1 MYSLVCMHAV
11 AYLLSRAREYML
23 TRATMV
29 YMHVCV
35 CVCVCVWG
43 QNVRMPLFLSPC
55 VLSSVMRGSCLFF
68 FVRGCFGSTG
78 VLCFLSR
85 ARAT

>member
-11 AYLLSRAREYML
+11 AYLLSRARAYML

-35 CVCVCVWG
+35 CVCVCVCMG
-43 QNVRMPLFLSPC
+43 AECKNASLSLAVRVVEC
-55 VLSSVMRGSCLFF
+55 NA
-68 FVRGCFGSTG
+68 G
-78 VLCFLSR
+78 VLVVFFCAGLFW
-85 ARAT
+85 